1 MPVVLY
7 RSIHGF
13 KTGLERLLFKNLG
26 FIGFSKNLKILKNPK
41 IRFLGFSNLN
51 FLKI

>member
-1 MPVVLY
+1 MWRRLPNDC
-7 RSIHGF
+7 
-13 KTGLERLLFKNLG
+13 TGLERLLFKNLG
-26 FIGFSKNLKILKNPK
+26 FLGFLKKPKNPEKSK